1 VAVVVAAVA
10 TTKSLSEPLNEI
22 AARDLALELAAC
34 PKGALSFDG
43 DGTLWSGDV
52 GEDFFYG
59 ILDSGEL
66 SEVAADGI
74 MGAAAEA
81 GVTLGAGA
89 VLTARNIYDAYLAG
103 RFDEERVCEIMTWI
117 NAGWTTTRTTAF
129 VTSVISEKF
138 ASRIHPEV
146 RLVID
151 EARRAGHEIFVVS
164 ASPRPIVEAAAAIV
178 GIPTTHVLAATA
190 VLEGDRFAARVH
202 RPIPYGAGKASAL
215 RTKLGAVPLL
225 AAFGDNAFDAEM
237 LAMSAR
243 PIAVRPKARLL
254 NLAPEIRG
262 IRQLVPVE

>member
-1 VAVVVAAVA
+1 VVVAAVA
-10 TTKSLSEPLNEI
+10 TTKSLSEVS
-22 AARDLALELAAC
+22 ARALAGELSAC
-34 PKGALSFDG
+34 PKGALAFDG

-59 ILDSGEL
+59 ILESGKL
-66 SEVAADGI
+66 SELAADAI
-74 MGAAAEA
+74 MRAATEA
-81 GVTLGAGA
+81 GVTLGGGA

-117 NAGWTTTRTTAF
+117 NAGWTTTDTTAF
-129 VTSVISEKF
+129 VMSVVSEKF

-146 RLVID
+146 RIVID

-178 GIPTTHVLAATA
+178 GVATTHVLAATA

-215 RTKLGAVPLL
+215 RARLGALPLL

-237 LAMSAR
+237 LAMSER

-254 NLAPEIRG
+254 DVANEIRG

>member
-1 VAVVVAAVA
+1 MVVAVG
-10 TTKSLSEPLNEI
+10 TTRSPSDSLNEI
-22 AARDLALELAAC
+22 DAGDLTRELAAC

-59 ILDSGEL
+59 ILDSGKL
-66 SEVAADGI
+66 SDVAANAVAR
-74 MGAAAEA
+74 AASEA
-81 GVTLGAGA
+81 GVEVSPDA
-89 VLTARNIYDAYLAG
+89 VRTARNIYDAYLAG

-117 NAGWTTTRTTAF
+117 NAGWTTTETTAF
-129 VTSVISEKF
+129 VMSVVSAKF
-138 ASRIHPEV
+138 AARIHPEV

-151 EARRAGHEIFVVS
+151 EARRQGHEVFVVS

-178 GIPTTHVLAATA
+178 GIPTTRVIAATA

-215 RTKLGAVPLL
+215 RTALGGALPLL

-237 LAMSAR
+237 LAMSER
-243 PIAVRPKARLL
+243 PVAVRPKPRLVAR
-254 NLAPEIRG
+254 ATEIDGLRV
-262 IRQLVPVE
+262 LTE

>member
-1 VAVVVAAVA
+1 VVAAVA
-10 TTKSLSEPLNEI
+10 TTRSLSEVS
-22 AARDLALELAAC
+22 ARDLALELSTC

-59 ILDSGEL
+59 ILESGKL
-66 SEVAADGI
+66 SELAADAV
-74 MGAAAEA
+74 MRAAVES
-81 GVTLGAGA
+81 GVTVGAGA
-89 VLTARNIYDAYLAG
+89 ALTARNIYDAYLAG
-103 RFDEERVCEIMTWI
+103 RFDEERVCELMTWI
-117 NAGWTTTRTTAF
+117 NAGWSATETTAF
-129 VTSVISEKF
+129 VTSVVSEKF
-138 ASRIHPEV
+138 AARIHPEV
-146 RLVID
+146 RIVID

-178 GIPTTHVLAATA
+178 GVPSTHVLAATA
-190 VLEGDRFAARVH
+190 VYEGDRFAARVH

-215 RTKLGAVPLL
+215 RSKLGALPLL

-254 NLAPEIRG
+254 NVASEIRG

>member
-1 VAVVVAAVA
+1 M
-10 TTKSLSEPLNEI
+10 NEV
-22 AARDLALELAAC
+22 AARDLALELAAS

-59 ILDSGEL
+59 ILDSGKL
-66 SEVAADGI
+66 SELAADAI
-74 MGAAAEA
+74 MRAAAES

-89 VLTARNIYDAYLAG
+89 ALTARNIYDTYLAG
-103 RFDEERVCEIMTWI
+103 RFDEERVCELMTWI
-117 NAGWTTTRTTAF
+117 NAGWTATETTAF

-138 ASRIHPEV
+138 AARIHPEV
-146 RLVID
+146 RIVID

-178 GIPTTHVLAATA
+178 GVPSTHVLAATA

-215 RTKLGAVPLL
+215 RSKIGALPLL

-237 LAMSAR
+237 LAMSER

-254 NLAPEIRG
+254 NLAHEIRG
-262 IRQLVPVE
+262 IRLLVPVE

>member
-1 VAVVVAAVA
+1 MD
-10 TTKSLSEPLNEI
+10 EI
-22 AARDLALELAAC
+22 AAHDLARELSAC

-59 ILDSGEL
+59 ILESGKL
-66 SEVAADGI
+66 SELAADAI
-74 MGAAAEA
+74 MRAAAES
-81 GVTLGAGA
+81 GVTVGAGA
-89 VLTARNIYDAYLAG
+89 ALTARNIYDAYLAG
-103 RFDEERVCEIMTWI
+103 RFDEERVCELMTWI
-117 NAGWTTTRTTAF
+117 NAGWTMTETTAF
-129 VTSVISEKF
+129 VMSVVSEKF
-138 ASRIHPEV
+138 ATRIHPEV
-146 RLVID
+146 RIVID
-151 EARRAGHEIFVVS
+151 EARRIGHEVFVVS

-178 GIPTTHVLAATA
+178 DIPATHVLAATA

-215 RTKLGAVPLL
+215 RTRIGDLPLL

-254 NLAPEIRG
+254 NLASGIRG